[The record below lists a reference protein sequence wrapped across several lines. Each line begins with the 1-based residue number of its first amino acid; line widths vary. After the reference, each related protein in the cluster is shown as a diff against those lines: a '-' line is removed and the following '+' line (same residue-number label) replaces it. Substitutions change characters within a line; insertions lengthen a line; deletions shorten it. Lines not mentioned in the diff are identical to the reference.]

1 MIHDASPRHRIAA
14 AVVAPNPLAA
24 HWLDLREDQASRY
37 YEGIALQEE
46 EIARIAATV
55 HDLLTERL
63 RELDLGPH
71 LVDEIDGDL
80 RNLLELDSAQAPN
93 EFFETLERA
102 YLAGGWPC
110 GWDDAYPNGR
120 LVVFNPPKSAP
131 TDAPTQMRTD
141 RSPTTCNYPMSHQ
154 RRELHA
160 SSRPA
165 SRSHGTWRTAS
176 VLATAQ

>member
-1 MIHDASPRHRIAA
+1 
-14 AVVAPNPLAA
+14 VVAPNPLAA

-102 YLAGGWPC
+102 YLAGSVW
-110 GWDDAYPNGR
+110 R
-120 LVVFNPPKSAP
+120 AP
-131 TDAPTQMRTD
+131 R
-141 RSPTTCNYPMSHQ
+141 
-154 RRELHA
+154 
-160 SSRPA
+160 
-165 SRSHGTWRTAS
+165 
-176 VLATAQ
+176 